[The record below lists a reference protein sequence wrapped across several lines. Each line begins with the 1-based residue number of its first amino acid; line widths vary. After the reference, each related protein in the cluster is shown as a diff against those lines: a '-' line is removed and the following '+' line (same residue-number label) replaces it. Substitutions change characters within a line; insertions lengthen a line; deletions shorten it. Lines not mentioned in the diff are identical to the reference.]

1 MHDIM
6 CQEFSIQANAVL
18 VAARPMT
25 WAQRRQSRMDT
36 SVQGITRSIQR
47 KSPLNGNIKAGKGCT
62 VNKRAVGVKVS
73 QLRLLPARVAPDS
86 WGSSTTAHTCRSNF
100 VHWRRHFPIVKKKWN
115 SFFFVVERNGG
126 PFWWRRVAHFK
137 TNFDDRPWWWLFRV
151 FDFSGLFCFVLKM
164 VCFLSFYSCAVWSS
178 AETGESQDFGCHA
191 VCQRSIGWTFASGRI
206 CRRSPVDAIRR
217 QGPHGNVR
225 LYPRQSPSFDDRCS
239 SPAQLHGLPAYSGK
253 HYDLGRP
260 FPGDDMWKES
270 LGRPWVVTMKLQRSL
285 HLFQGPVY
293 KFSISSSS
301 PLNEDL

>member
-115 SFFFVVERNGG
+115 SFFLLRGMVDRSGEEEWPILKRILTTGRDDGCSVFLIL
-126 PFWWRRVAHFK
+126 VAF
-137 TNFDDRPWWWLFRV
+137 
-151 FDFSGLFCFVLKM
+151 FVL
-164 VCFLSFYSCAVWSS
+164 F
-178 AETGESQDFGCHA
+178 
-191 VCQRSIGWTFASGRI
+191 
-206 CRRSPVDAIRR
+206 
-217 QGPHGNVR
+217 
-225 LYPRQSPSFDDRCS
+225 
-239 SPAQLHGLPAYSGK
+239 
-253 HYDLGRP
+253 
-260 FPGDDMWKES
+260 
-270 LGRPWVVTMKLQRSL
+270 
-285 HLFQGPVY
+285 
-293 KFSISSSS
+293 
-301 PLNEDL
+301 